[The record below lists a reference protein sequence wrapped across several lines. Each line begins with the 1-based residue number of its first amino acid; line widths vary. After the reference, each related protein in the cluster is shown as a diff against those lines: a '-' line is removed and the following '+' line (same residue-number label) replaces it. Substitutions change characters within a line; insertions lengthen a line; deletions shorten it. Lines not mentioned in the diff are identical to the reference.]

1 MTKSDGRKEAIN
13 QMERRYLGID
23 VGTQGL
29 KGVAIDPDGRAVWQ
43 DTIPYPTQTP
53 RPGWNEQD
61 PRDWE
66 RALITLLERA
76 DAAGL
81 RFGAIGLSGQ
91 MHSGVFSDES
101 GEPLHPAILWSDTRG
116 GELASELVRDI
127 GEEALWERFGN
138 YPLVNYTLI
147 KCLWLQRHEPEVWRR
162 VRHLQVAKDWL
173 RARMTGAY
181 AGEVADASGTYL
193 LSVRERRWDV
203 GWIEARDIDPEWL
216 GPVYESGHVT
226 GVNRLGPQ
234 AYHDVPVVAGAG
246 DQPASAVGTGVV
258 ASDMLGISLGTS
270 GVVFWPRDRFQA
282 PPHASI
288 HAFCHALADR
298 WYWMGVTQA
307 AAYSLTWLHQQI
319 GRGQSFADL
328 SAEAEAAPP
337 GSDAL
342 IFLPYLNG
350 ERAPI
355 ANPDARGV
363 WLGLSSAHGRS
374 HLIRSVLEG
383 VAMSLYDVVLTMAG
397 AELPA
402 RIVATGGGI
411 KSALWAQ
418 ILADVIGRPIDI
430 VEDPGSAVGAAR
442 LAQAS
447 DDPSVLNR
455 LEPIV
460 SRTVDPDQGRIA
472 LYEDAFLR
480 YRETYRRVAPL
491 FRA

>member
-1 MTKSDGRKEAIN
+1 
-13 QMERRYLGID
+13 MERERHDLGID

-29 KGVAIDPDGRAVWQ
+29 KGVAVDPDGRTVWQ
-43 DTIPYPTQTP
+43 ETIPYPTQTP

-61 PRDWE
+61 PKDWE
-66 RALITLLERA
+66 RALLTLLKRA
-76 DAAGL
+76 DEAGL
-81 RFGAIGLSGQ
+81 RFRAIGLSGQ

-101 GEPLHPAILWSDTRG
+101 GDPLRPAILWSDTRG
-116 GELASELVRDI
+116 GELAAELRRAI
-127 GEEALWERFGN
+127 GEALLWERFGN
-138 YPLVNYTLI
+138 FPLVNYTLV
-147 KCLWLQRHEPEVWRR
+147 KCLWLARHEPEIWRR
-162 VRHLQVAKDWL
+162 VHHLQVAKDWL

-193 LSVRERRWDV
+193 LSVRHRQWDV
-203 GWIEARDIDPEWL
+203 DWITDRGIDPAWL
-216 GPVYESGHVT
+216 GPVHESGDVA
-226 GVNRLGPQ
+226 GLNRLGP
-234 AYHDVPVVAGAG
+234 AVYHDLPVVAGAG

-258 ASDMLGISLGTS
+258 TADMLGISLGTS

-282 PPHASI
+282 PPHPSI
-288 HAFCHALADR
+288 HAFCHALPDR

-307 AAYSLTWLHQQI
+307 AAYSLTWLHQQM
-319 GRGQSFADL
+319 GQGQSFADL
-328 SAEAEAAPP
+328 SAEAAAAPP
-337 GSDAL
+337 GSDGL

-383 VAMSLYDVVLTMAG
+383 VAMSLNDVVLTMAG
-397 AELPA
+397 SDLPP
-402 RIVATGGGI
+402 RIVATGGGVR
-411 KSALWAQ
+411 SELWAQ
-418 ILADVIGRPIDI
+418 ILADVLGKPIEI

-447 DDPSVLNR
+447 HDPSVLER
-455 LEPIV
+455 LAPV
-460 SRTVDPDQGRIA
+460 VARTVDPDPDRVGRYA
-472 LYEDAFLR
+472 ETFLR

-491 FRA
+491 FRPDAAANG